1 MIIGFINMNIID
13 RINYILEN
21 YGDIESIVKT
31 CMKLLCLFASHSL
44 NIAEKVFS
52 YLVMYCLYRY
62 LITLHYF
69 P

>member
-44 NIAEKVFS
+44 NIAEKVFFI
-52 YLVMYCLYRY
+52 YITYILY
-62 LITLHYF
+62 IDI
-69 P
+69 